1 MLKLGHSRAMRDTI
15 IYRMMLPY
23 FRNLGPKWLRRWFLD
38 LLPIEPIQRIKG
50 IVDTMDEHTRRIFF
64 EKRAAL
70 EAGDIA
76 VKEQVANGKDVM
88 SILCKSFPF
97 TNVING

>member
-1 MLKLGHSRAMRDTI
+1 MRDTI

-50 IVDTMDEHTRRIFF
+50 IVDIMDEHTQRIFF

-70 EAGDIA
+70 LAGDMA
-76 VKEQVANGKDVM
+76 VKEQVANGKDIM
-88 SILCKSFPF
+88 SILCKLIPVP
-97 TNVING
+97 NLLDKV